1 MKKRTLPRWWMK
13 KRAVAGSG
21 CSILFVLI
29 CIFGGAATE
38 IAAQEPFSFQPGER
52 VRVTALDCG
61 LRGGATGFR
70 ALRADTLVLDTTECP
85 LASVTRLD
93 VSRGRKSH
101 ARLGAGI
108 GFVAGALGAVVAC
121 RGGCVIGEEDDFSD
135 FTVPFAFA
143 TGLIGGIA
151 GGITGLSIKTDR
163 WAEIPIER
171 LRVGLTPQRPVGDDV
186 DQKSWAGLM
195 TGGYST
201 GVGSNFGGGSSVGFT
216 AGLYRVRSST
226 SKLGFEVGYDR
237 LGGYRNT
244 YLDIRGPGTLQI
256 EKFNWSVLRAA
267 AAARFQPAWSS
278 IRPVG
283 IVGFSAYRVRTRDD
297 IEAFDPN
304 GVAMPMCRF
313 LQIRTKIRP
322 GATVGLGVELPHVLG
337 RWTVGAEA
345 RWHGVFDLGVA
356 SFATIT
362 VSVGFD

>member
-1 MKKRTLPRWWMK
+1 MKRTLPRWWMK

-21 CSILFVLI
+21 CSILFVLV
-29 CIFGGAATE
+29 CIFGGAPTE

-52 VRVTALDCG
+52 VRVTAPDCG
-61 LRGGATGFR
+61 LRGVGTGFR
-70 ALRADTLVLDTTECP
+70 ALRGDTLVLDTTECP

-108 GFVAGALGAVVAC
+108 GVLAGALVGVVAC
-121 RGGCVIGEEDDFSD
+121 RGGCVIGDEGDFSD
-135 FTVPFAFA
+135 FSVPFAFA
-143 TGLIGGIA
+143 IGLIGGIA
-151 GGITGLSIKTDR
+151 GGITGWLIKTER
-163 WAEIPIER
+163 WEEVPIER
-171 LRVGLTPQRPVGDDV
+171 FRVGLTPQRPVGDDI
-186 DQKSWAGLM
+186 DQRSWAGLM

-201 GVGSNFGGGSSVGFT
+201 GVGSNFGGGSSVGFS

-237 LGGYRNT
+237 LGGYRNIH
-244 YLDIRGPGTLQI
+244 LDIRGPGTLQI

-283 IVGFSAYRVRTRDD
+283 IVGFGAYMVRTRDD
-297 IEAFDPN
+297 IEAFDAN
-304 GVAMPMCRF
+304 GVAMPMYRF
-313 LQIRTKIRP
+313 LQIRTQIRP

-337 RWTVGAEA
+337 GWTLGAEA

-356 SFATIT
+356 SFATIA
-362 VSVGFD
+362 VSVGSD